1 MLNITKNTV
10 VGPSMVDLMD
20 NVVMGESKRALAK
33 SYVRDSELFIDLVAR
48 AVSGIV
54 SAVGGTEH
62 ARGTPAVRAKKS
74 SFDKLAHH

>member
-33 SYVRDSELFIDLVAR
+33 SYVRDSELFIELVAR

-54 SAVGGTEH
+54 SAVGGS
-62 ARGTPAVRAKKS
+62 GTPAVRAKKS